1 MKTRVISAIVMV
13 LLGVPLLIIG
23 GLPFAIF
30 LTIVSMLGLYELI
43 HLKETKRQLPFLLK
57 VFAYLLVMFL
67 TLNNF
72 DSIEFIYNLDY
83 KVLSFVIFA
92 FLVPLIFINDKDKY
106 DITDALFLIG
116 AVMFLGLS
124 FNLLIII
131 RNFNIFYII
140 YLLLI
145 TTMTDS
151 FALFTGMLIGKNK
164 VAPKISP
171 NKTIE
176 GCIGGTLGALLI
188 AVIYTYICNVIFK
201 IQLSY
206 LEMSLVTVILSI
218 LSQIG
223 DFSASSIKRYTGMKD
238 FGDLIPGHGGMLDRM
253 DSVIF
258 IAPFAYLLYMVIL

>member
-13 LLGVPLLIIG
+13 LLGVPLLIVG

-92 FLVPLIFINDKDKY
+92 FLASMIFIKDREKY
-106 DITDALFLIG
+106 NSSDALFLIG
-116 AVMFLGLS
+116 SVLFVGLS
-124 FNLLIII
+124 FNLMTIT
-131 RNFNIFYII
+131 RNYDIKYVI

-151 FALFTGMLIGKNK
+151 FALFTGMFIGKNK
-164 VAPKISP
+164 LAPTISP

-176 GCIGGTLGALLI
+176 GFVGGALMGTFI
-188 AVIYTYICNVIFK
+188 ATSFY
-201 IQLSY
+201 
-206 LEMSLVTVILSI
+206 VTVINQNCSLVLVIFITLFLSC
-218 LSQIG
+218 IG
-223 DFSASSIKRYTGMKD
+223 QLGDLVFSSIKREYGMKD
-238 FGDLIPGHGGMLDRM
+238 FSNLIPGHGGLLDRF

-258 IAPFAYLLYMVIL
+258 TILTLGAMMVFL